1 MILLQEVGMP
11 AASWVSIG
19 LTALLAIMGTLI
31 MVAYNNLKDGIKVN
45 DEALKQHAE
54 QDRLK
59 HAEIDKQLNETSL
72 QILVE
77 INAVRVKLAEF
88 KADNNG
94 K

>member
-1 MILLQEVGMP
+1 MILLQEVMP

-19 LTALLAIMGTLI
+19 LTAILAIMGTLI
-31 MVAYNNLKDGIKVN
+31 MVAYNNLKEGIKAN
-45 DEALKQHAE
+45 DEALKHHAE